1 MEFDPKFYPA
11 PIIYSLFFVIKRG
24 MTAQF
29 ILFFFFLSKS
39 PIYSYLNMI
48 FVPCI
53 KMEKFSRCLILIVF
67 LVPKKKFALSI
78 NPFSTQICLIY
89 A

>member
-1 MEFDPKFYPA
+1 
-11 PIIYSLFFVIKRG
+11 
-24 MTAQF
+24 
-29 ILFFFFLSKS
+29 
-39 PIYSYLNMI
+39 
-48 FVPCI
+48 
-53 KMEKFSRCLILIVF
+53 MEKFSRCLILIVF